1 MFQFII
7 VIIVELIFSGG
18 LSQKK
23 TIDFY
28 LDLPNL
34 DVESSL

>member
-7 VIIVELIFSGG
+7 VIIVELIFSGV

-23 TIDFY
+23 TIDFD